1 MGHTISPMR
10 WIIYDKI
17 SQLRKLAKA
26 LREPERSIANSLIY
40 HVHQNISAITYANP
54 LPNDIENNM
63 IFSML
68 IKEKMKGDADID
80 NLTLLCF
87 AMMIQHEIKRLEN
100 ERNANR
106 LLHAKR
112 QDSIMDKM

>member
-17 SQLRKLAKA
+17 TQLRKLAKA

-54 LPNDIENNM
+54 LPNEIENNM
-63 IFSML
+63 IFSMM
-68 IKEKMKGDADID
+68 IQEKMKKEVDID
-80 NLTLLCF
+80 NLTLFCF
-87 AMMIQHEIKRLEN
+87 AVMIQHKAKRLEN
-100 ERNANR
+100 ERN
-106 LLHAKR
+106 K
-112 QDSIMDKM
+112 KY

>member
-1 MGHTISPMR
+1 MGHTISPIR

-17 SQLRKLAKA
+17 TQLRKLAKA

-54 LPNDIENNM
+54 LPNEIENSM

-68 IKEKMKGDADID
+68 IKEKEKRGIEID
-80 NLTLLCF
+80 NLTMFCF
-87 AMMIQHEIKRLEN
+87 AIMVQHEVKRLED
-100 ERNANR
+100 ERSTDR
-106 LLHAKR
+106 LLQRKGQNSAV
-112 QDSIMDKM
+112 D